1 MNRTLRKHHDHDLS
15 YEIISYLAEHPDAQD
30 TLEGIMHWWL
40 LEREIK
46 FWTAEVREALAKLV
60 HEGLVVE
67 HTGPDART
75 HYRLNRSKA
84 REIRALLEKSKEAG
98 EP

>member
-1 MNRTLRKHHDHDLS
+1 MNRTLRKHQDPDLS
-15 YEIISYLAEHPDAQD
+15 YEIISYLAGHPDAQD

-40 LEREIK
+40 LQREVR
-46 FWTAEVREALAKLV
+46 FWTAEVRETLTKLV
-60 HEGLVVE
+60 REGLVVE

-75 HYRLNRSKA
+75 HYRLNRRKA
-84 REIRALLEKSKEAG
+84 REIRALLERWKEAG